1 MIYLHQIYRFCL
13 SLLQNSQKN
22 NPMRR
27 TLIQFLFALLL
38 AFELTSCIT
47 TYQTNYLQTP
57 NKAKSRFNDTA
68 SYEDYRLKEG
78 DRIYI
83 QVYSTDDKTNA
94 LFNGMGSM
102 GGQMMG
108 GEGSDLYTYLIQANG
123 TIDFPIIGEIQLRN
137 KTIREAKRTI
147 EQAIR
152 PLLKINSV
160 DVRML
165 GQSFS
170 IIGSGKSG
178 RFQFPKEK
186 VNIFQALAMAGDVGL
201 YTDRSKIRIL
211 RKTEKGTI
219 IRTFDIKNVDLINS
233 EFYYLE
239 PDDIIFLQPMSSQFF
254 GVTTFWAAI
263 STVITTISFG
273 TALYS
278 LLSK

>member
-1 MIYLHQIYRFCL
+1 
-13 SLLQNSQKN
+13 
-22 NPMRR
+22 MRR
-27 TLIQFLFALLL
+27 TLIQFLFTLLL
-38 AFELTSCIT
+38 AIELTSCIT
-47 TYQTNYLQTP
+47 THQTNYLQTP
-57 NKAKSRFNDTA
+57 TKAKSRYNDTT

-83 QVYSTDDKTNA
+83 QVYSTDEKTNA
-94 LFNGMGSM
+94 LFNGAGSNM

-108 GEGSDLYTYLIQANG
+108 ASGEGSDLYTYLIQVDG
-123 TIDFPIIGEIQLRN
+123 SIDFPIIGEIQLRD
-137 KTIREAKRTI
+137 KTIRESKRAI
-147 EQAIR
+147 EQAIK

-160 DVRML
+160 DVRII

-186 VNIFQALAMAGDVGL
+186 INIYQAIAMMGDVGY
-201 YTDRSKIRIL
+201 YTDRSKVRIL

-219 IRTFDIKNVDLINS
+219 IRTFNIKNVDIINS
-233 EFYYLE
+233 EFYYIE
-239 PDDIIFLQPMSSQFF
+239 PDDIIFLQPMNAQFF

-273 TALYS
+273 AAIYS
-278 LLSK
+278 LVSK